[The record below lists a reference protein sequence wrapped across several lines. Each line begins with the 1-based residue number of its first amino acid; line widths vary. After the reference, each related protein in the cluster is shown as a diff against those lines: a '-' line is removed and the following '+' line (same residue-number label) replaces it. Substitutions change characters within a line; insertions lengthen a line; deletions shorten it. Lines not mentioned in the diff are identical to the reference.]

1 MIPTMIQK
9 NDVEVDAITS
19 ATYSSEVI
27 KDAIRN
33 ALRNGIEYVES
44 EDKTGDDK

>member
-1 MIPTMIQK
+1 
-9 NDVEVDAITS
+9 VDAITS

-44 EDKTGDDK
+44 ENEFAEIIKIEDKTGDDK